1 MIQELPIV
9 LVSGIPQRTLVAM
22 TSAAISPFTGGQ
34 QVQDWGGRYWS
45 YQITMARLRGR
56 NALIMD
62 AFLNGLG
69 GLAGRFIFRDPAI
82 EQNIAGTPL
91 VASAAQVGSSLI
103 TDGWPTSATVMR
115 AGEFFSLGAG
125 SAMRLHQIAAD
136 VDSNASGVATLTF
149 HPPLRSSPAD
159 NDALN
164 VANPGVLLRLTDQA
178 PARIGAVAT
187 YLFTLSARE
196 AL

>member
-1 MIQELPIV
+1 MIQELPVV

-22 TSAAISPFTGGQ
+22 TSAARSPFTGGQ

-82 EQNIAGTPL
+82 EQTIAGTPL
-91 VASAAQVGSSLI
+91 VAGGAQVGSSLI
-103 TDGWPTSATVMR
+103 TDGWPNSTTVMQI
-115 AGEFFSLGAG
+115 GDFFSLGAG

-136 VDSNASGVATLTF
+136 VVSSASGVATLTF

-164 VANPGVLLRLTDQA
+164 VSNPGVLLRLTDQA
-178 PARIGAVAT
+178 PARIGNVAT